1 MNKKDKIYKIRGIK
15 VMIDSDLAFLLNYET
30 FNLNKAVKRNSN
42 RFEKQDYFELTN
54 EEYNQLIFQNGM
66 TNNGRGGRKNN
77 PKVFSKEGIRT
88 LSTILRK

>member
-1 MNKKDKIYKIRGIK
+1 MNIKDKIYKIRGIK

>member
-1 MNKKDKIYKIRGIK
+1 
-15 VMIDSDLAFLLNYET
+15 MIDSDLAFLLNYET

-77 PKVFSKEGIRT
+77 PKVFQKKE
-88 LSTILRK
+88 